1 MSTIALTLNTM
12 PDLQA
17 YECTNEN
24 ATICKNAFSEQEE
37 FFARGSP
44 AAEFANMTNPKTN
57 KIEYKDLVPVEN
69 HYLAMVEEVCI
80 TWFTLEYVLR
90 LAASPDKCKFLQGGL
105 NNIDLLAILPYYIS
119 LFLIQSKK
127 VRSRF

>member
-1 MSTIALTLNTM
+1 
-12 PDLQA
+12 
-17 YECTNEN
+17 
-24 ATICKNAFSEQEE
+24 
-37 FFARGSP
+37 
-44 AAEFANMTNPKTN
+44 MTNPKTN